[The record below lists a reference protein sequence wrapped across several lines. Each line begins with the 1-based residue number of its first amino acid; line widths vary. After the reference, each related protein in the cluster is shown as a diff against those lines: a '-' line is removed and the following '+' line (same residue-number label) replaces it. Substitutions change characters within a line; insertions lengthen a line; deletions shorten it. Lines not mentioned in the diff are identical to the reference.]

1 MVQGGRIVIQIAVCD
16 DEDGFLFLETKFIQA
31 YMKKYGYQCQVDT
44 FSSGIDFIKLDNNN
58 EMKEYD
64 IIFLDIN
71 MEKMDGIETAKHLRE
86 VGCKSYLVFVTA
98 FINYALEGYKVD
110 ATRYLLK
117 ESDSLEQSMDE
128 CLDTIMQKMNYKEN
142 RETFAFLEGEKTILL
157 DEIVYVESNL
167 HKLTFYLAS
176 PNSKDYSMYEK
187 LDTIDDK
194 LHSYGF
200 CRIHKS
206 YLVNLKYVQ
215 GIERYSVQLNEGICN
230 LSSLSVS
237 QARYDTAKEQYIFY
251 QGEV

>member
-1 MVQGGRIVIQIAVCD
+1 MIQIAVCD
-16 DEDGFLFLETKFIQA
+16 DEDGFLFLERKLIQA

-44 FSSGIDFIKLDNNN
+44 FSSGIDFLKSDSNAEIKD
-58 EMKEYD
+58 YD

-71 MEKMDGIETAKHLRE
+71 MDKMDGIETAKQLRE
-86 VGCKSYLVFVTA
+86 TGCKSYIVFVTA
-98 FINYALEGYKVD
+98 FITYALEGYKVD

-128 CLDTIMQKMNYKEN
+128 CLDTIMQKMNYAEN
-142 RETFAFLEGEKTILL
+142 KETFTFLEGEKTLLL
-157 DEIVYVESNL
+157 DEIVYIESNL

-176 PNSKDYSMYEK
+176 PNSQDYSMYEK
-187 LDTIDDK
+187 LDTIDDR
-194 LHSYGF
+194 LHLYGF

-206 YLVNLKYVQ
+206 FLVNLKYVQ
-215 GIERYSVQLNEGICN
+215 GIERYSAQLIEGICER
-230 LSSLSVS
+230 SSLSIS